1 MRSLKR
7 NEKWIIKMNEEA
19 DNPLVLVIDD
29 EEMVARATCD
39 MLEHLGYRT
48 ASSSSGKAGVEY
60 YKKHPDEVDLII
72 LDCRLSDLPGAL
84 VFDQIRSINPKQNI
98 LLATGLGLDET
109 TSEMMSKGCDNYIQK
124 PYGLKKLS
132 ETLEQIRI
140 TH

>member
-1 MRSLKR
+1 MSKDS
-7 NEKWIIKMNEEA
+7 N
-19 DNPLVLVIDD
+19 NPLVLVIDD

-48 ASSSSGKAGVEY
+48 ASSSSGKAGVEFF
-60 YKKHPDEVDLII
+60 KQCPDQVDLII
-72 LDCRLSDLPGAL
+72 LDCRLSDLPGVF
-84 VFDQIRSINPKQNI
+84 VFDQIKSIKPKQNI

-132 ETLEQIRI
+132 ETLQQLL
-140 TH
+140 H